1 MTATPMTPV
10 PRPPLDDRVM
20 ANGQP
25 VSRLTVKRHK
35 YGGWFV
41 IRRAEGPEGVV
52 LEIRIPGN
60 HDDRPYDGQA
70 SAVIAAD
77 EIYIEYTQAVN
88 RLMGRQETA

>member
-1 MTATPMTPV
+1 MVPV

-25 VSRLTVKRHK
+25 VSRLTVKRHR

-52 LEIRIPGN
+52 LEVRIPP
-60 HDDRPYDGQA
+60 HQREPQFRPFADQA
-70 SAVIAAD
+70 DALVGAD
-77 EIYIEYTQAVN
+77 EIYDEYTAAVK
-88 RLMGRQETA
+88 RLAG